1 MILDFEPQ
9 QLILLVLLAITFV
22 LLITEYIRM
31 DLVAVLL
38 VAALAISG
46 ISIPIIR
53 PSNTPH
59 T

>member
-46 ISIPIIR
+46 ILNPEEAFS
-53 PSNTPH
+53 
-59 T
+59 